1 MEYACYRITLDVQA
15 AGSGIVISA
24 KQGDTGRKLCVSLT
38 DGGRP
43 YPLEADCLGIFTA
56 RKPDGHILFQECTL
70 EGNVICYPF
79 HPQLLAVAGLVKCE
93 VQIYGKNA
101 MLLTSASF
109 DLLVEEAVYAQGDE
123 IQSED
128 DFSALAQLISQ
139 NQALHAELLKLQQK
153 LEALAGGVVFVPEVD
168 GEGLLSWKNNGQLPN
183 PEPVN
188 LRGSKGAD
196 GATAE
201 EVLEAMPKL
210 TGLDLSDFENGSFAE
225 IIDGV
230 AYPHAVSFDAEGR
243 PVKIDGIDIT
253 WGAG

>member
-70 EGNVICYPF
+70 DGNVICYPF

-101 MLLTSASF
+101 MLLTSAMS
-109 DLLVEEAVYAQGDE
+109 
-123 IQSED
+123 S
-128 DFSALAQLISQ
+128 S
-139 NQALHAELLKLQQK
+139 
-153 LEALAGGVVFVPEVD
+153 
-168 GEGLLSWKNNGQLPN
+168 
-183 PEPVN
+183 
-188 LRGSKGAD
+188 
-196 GATAE
+196 
-201 EVLEAMPKL
+201 L
-210 TGLDLSDFENGSFAE
+210 TESSS
-225 IIDGV
+225 V
-230 AYPHAVSFDAEGR
+230 APSMR
-243 PVKIDGIDIT
+243 IKS
-253 WGAG
+253 